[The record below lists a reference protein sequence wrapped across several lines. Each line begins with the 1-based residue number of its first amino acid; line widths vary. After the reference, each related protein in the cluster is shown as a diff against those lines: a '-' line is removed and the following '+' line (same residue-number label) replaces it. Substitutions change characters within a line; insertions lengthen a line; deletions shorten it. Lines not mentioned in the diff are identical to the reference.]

1 MKINAAQGQ
10 VKSKISPKEELRAK
24 LAEKFGDKFKAK
36 AEIDKEK
43 QQAKAAE
50 VEISDSAKKKAH
62 IDPEGFGDVKNN
74 DPNSEETKIK
84 LKALL
89 QTGGFNFSD
98 KERGA
103 LSEILK

>member
-1 MKINAAQGQ
+1 MKVHAASGQ
-10 VKSKISPKEELRAK
+10 NETKISPKDELKAK

-43 QQAKAAE
+43 QQAKAAA

-62 IDPEGFGDVKNN
+62 IDPEGFGDVKKN

-89 QTGGFNFSD
+89 QTGGFNFND